1 MISNVFHFLCS
12 KTVVLICLEVQ
23 LKGKTKRKNIHII
36 FLVMV
41 LLMMSDVRSKSARP
55 SCSSPFVSLSPP
67 PQNIPSLRPRTLP
80 PPPPPPFPPPLP
92 SPPPPPTHTARPSP
106 LCWTGLAFR
115 PRTRQRMEFSNLS
128 LAEFTPELLDTH
140 IRTRSMDAC

>member
-1 MISNVFHFLCS
+1 
-12 KTVVLICLEVQ
+12 
-23 LKGKTKRKNIHII
+23 
-36 FLVMV
+36 MV
-41 LLMMSDVRSKSARP
+41 LLMMSDVRSESARL

-80 PPPPPPFPPPLP
+80 
-92 SPPPPPTHTARPSP
+92 SP
-106 LCWTGLAFR
+106 LCWTDPAFR

-140 IRTRSMDAC
+140 THKL